1 MLLTP
6 AHEVMQG
13 ERNFVGMGRAPGN
26 NALEFDGIVCDGADF
41 HQLGFNDLR
50 VSHRNPSMAH
60 VGTRK
65 TVRCAGR
72 SMPISIELVRGQFT
86 AMINR

>member
-26 NALEFDGIVCDGADF
+26 NALEFDGIVGDGADF
-41 HQLGFNDLR
+41 HQLVFDDLR
-50 VSHRNPSMAH
+50 VSHRNFSMAH
-60 VGTRK
+60 FGARKAVRWAAQARFTRLI
-65 TVRCAGR
+65 R
-72 SMPISIELVRGQFT
+72 ISCEI
-86 AMINR
+86 